1 MFPTWRLIFVCCK
14 AKDNRD
20 SRTKTRTYVHVEAE
34 MKKERETDTFL
45 VSQNHLPYV
54 QEIFMLGSG
63 MGRDL
68 ETTSTS
74 AENKNIFVLVDAD
87 FHFIASCC

>member
-1 MFPTWRLIFVCCK
+1 MFPTWRLLFVCCK
-14 AKDNRD
+14 AKENRD

-45 VSQNHLPYV
+45 VSQSHLPYV

-63 MGRDL
+63 LVRDL

-74 AENKNIFVLVDAD
+74 AEKQELLC
-87 FHFIASCC
+87 SC